1 MGGGFRGE
9 VRIFG
14 WSFEGGGEDIRVGGE
29 DVWVAVLGWGLGWRG
44 YLGGRFRGEVRIF
57 GWSF

>member
-29 DVWVAVLGWGLGWRG
+29 DVWVAVLGWGLGC
-44 YLGGRFRGEVRIF
+44 
-57 GWSF
+57 